1 MSSAPFPLFL
11 VIFSG
16 ICWTVVY
23 LDSIRLGFKEATY
36 AMPFWALALNFA
48 WELLQTVLEYQQ
60 AGFVLQVGIT
70 AVWFLLDCIIL
81 YTYFRF
87 GKKYFPRNLPAL
99 WFIIW
104 SFLGLFTAFLL
115 QYFFI
120 IEFGLY
126 VGRAYAAFL
135 QNLLMSVLFIG
146 MLVNRGS
153 SEGQSL
159 TIAINKWLGTL
170 APTILFG
177 VVGLQEMKGPSSLLL
192 VTGIF
197 CSLFDLIY
205 IGMLLRTKEVEKRGE
220 AISVSGGLD
229 FGFKGDLFKN

>member
-70 AVWFLLDCIIL
+70 AVWFLLDGIIL
-81 YTYFRF
+81 YTYLRF
-87 GKKYFPRNLPAL
+87 GKKYFPRNLPSH

-104 SFLGLFTAFLL
+104 SLLGLFTAFFL
-115 QYFFI
+115 QYVFI

-153 SEGQSL
+153 CEGQSL

-177 VVGLQEMKGPSSLLL
+177 VVGAEGMKGPSTLLL
-192 VTGIF
+192 IAGIF
-197 CSLFDLIY
+197 CCLFDLIY
-205 IGMLLRTKEVEKRGE
+205 IGMLLRGRQ
-220 AISVSGGLD
+220 SLR
-229 FGFKGDLFKN
+229 

>member
-1 MSSAPFPLFL
+1 MSFAHLPVFL
-11 VIFSG
+11 VVFSG
-16 ICWTVVY
+16 ICWSVVY
-23 LDSIRLGFKEATY
+23 FDSIRVGFRDSTY
-36 AMPFWALALNFA
+36 AMPFWALALNFS
-48 WELLQTVLEYQQ
+48 WELLQSVLEYRK

-70 AVWFLLDCIIL
+70 AIWLLLDCGIL

-87 GKKYFPRNLPAL
+87 GKKQFPKNLKAH
-99 WFIIW
+99 WFIVW
-104 SFLGLFTAFLL
+104 SLLGLFTSLLL
-115 QYFFI
+115 QYFFL

-135 QNLLMSVLFIG
+135 QNLLMSVLYIG

-159 TIAINKWLGTL
+159 TIAVNKWLGTL

-177 VVGLQEMKGPSSLLL
+177 VLGSQGMNGPDSLLL
-192 VTGIF
+192 VTGGL

-205 IGMLLRTKEVEKRGE
+205 IFMLARTKALEKRGE
-220 AISVSGGLD
+220 SITVL
-229 FGFKGDLFKN
+229 L